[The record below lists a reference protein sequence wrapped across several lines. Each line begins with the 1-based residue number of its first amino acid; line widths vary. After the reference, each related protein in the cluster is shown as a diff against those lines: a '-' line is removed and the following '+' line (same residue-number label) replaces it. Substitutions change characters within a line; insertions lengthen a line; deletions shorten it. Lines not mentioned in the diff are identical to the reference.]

1 MVMRE
6 HAPPNNTGLS
16 GLELSGINLSNAKLA
31 NTDLSRTVLV
41 NANLAKADL
50 RAANL
55 AGSTLTHAD
64 LRNANLSRATLTGAM
79 LRWAKL
85 SGAKLGAAI
94 LHMADLS
101 GIEGSGVRLEQT
113 DLSFCNLVQ
122 ANLTNADL
130 TGAHVYGVAAWNV
143 NLKDAV
149 QRNLSITRTNE
160 PSITVDDLQIAQFL
174 YLILNNRN
182 VRTVIDTLTTKIV
195 LLLGRF
201 TPKRKRVL
209 DALRQGLRQH
219 DYVPIL
225 FDFDRP
231 VSRDFTETVVTL
243 AHMARFIIA
252 DLTDPASL
260 PKELEAIVPRLAVP
274 VQPLIE
280 KAARPYA
287 MFNDYWKYEWVLS
300 VHRYSS
306 VSALL
311 STLNAQV
318 IQPAEAKARQLALRR
333 AESLARI

>member
-1 MVMRE
+1 
-6 HAPPNNTGLS
+6 
-16 GLELSGINLSNAKLA
+16 
-31 NTDLSRTVLV
+31 
-41 NANLAKADL
+41 
-50 RAANL
+50 
-55 AGSTLTHAD
+55 
-64 LRNANLSRATLTGAM
+64 
-79 LRWAKL
+79 
-85 SGAKLGAAI
+85 
-94 LHMADLS
+94 MADLS

-243 AHMARFIIA
+243 AHMAR
-252 DLTDPASL
+252 
-260 PKELEAIVPRLAVP
+260 AVP
-274 VQPLIE
+274 TAPPEGIS
-280 KAARPYA
+280 R
-287 MFNDYWKYEWVLS
+287 
-300 VHRYSS
+300 
-306 VSALL
+306 
-311 STLNAQV
+311 
-318 IQPAEAKARQLALRR
+318 LR
-333 AESLARI
+333 A